1 MSLALDSE
9 PISLLPVFELRQR
22 HVSPEQMRRFER
34 NMREMFAAFG
44 MEVDTPSTTLTP
56 QRFVRALYES
66 TQGYDGDPKLVTLFD
81 SEFPEDA
88 ESHGSQVIE
97 GPIPFSALCEHH
109 SLPFLG
115 HAYIAYTPHEQII
128 GISKLTR
135 LLRLFARRFT
145 VQERLG
151 QQITEAL
158 DAIVSPYGVAVYLEA
173 QHLCTAMRGVQEPN
187 SVTRT
192 TTWRGEYETNAEL
205 RREFLTMC
213 GLK

>member
-1 MSLALDSE
+1 M
-9 PISLLPVFELRQR
+9 PWMLPVLDLRRRQ
-22 HVSPEQMRRFER
+22 VSPEQMRKFER

-44 MEVDTPSTTLTP
+44 MDVDTPSTQQTP

-66 TQGYDGDPKLVTLFD
+66 TQGYDGDPKLLTLFD

-88 ESHGSQVIE
+88 PSHSSQVIE
-97 GPIPFSALCEHH
+97 GPIPFYALCEHH
-109 SLPFLG
+109 SLPFHG
-115 HAYIAYTPHEQII
+115 RAFVGYTPHEQII

-135 LLRLFARRFT
+135 LVRVFARRFT

-151 QQITEAL
+151 QQIVEAL
-158 DAIVSPYGVAVYLEA
+158 DTVVAPYGAAVYLEA
-173 QHLCTAMRGVQEPN
+173 QHLCTAMRGVQEST

-192 TTWRGEYETNAEL
+192 STWRGEYESNAEL
-205 RREFLTMC
+205 RREFLGMC